1 MIFKGLF
8 WSINTVWFFVFITKW
23 KYYLVFLF
31 LHCLLYEQ
39 DILHLKLFCKFSV
52 SISNFA
58 GFLFKGFKYLNKHYL
73 KYLLSSK
80 RLINLFIEF
89 LSSLDNGEKELL
101 SKGTISEITNWCCNI
116 EWIDQPDHSYVY
128 FSTLDESWLCWIS
141 RGLSIFFII
150 KLYFFW
156 IKQLVSKYY
165 FLKNFIIFSKLD
177 SQILL
182 KFKFFKFFSYLK

>member
-1 MIFKGLF
+1 MSSSLNGNIILFFYFCIVFFMNKIFYTLSYF
-8 WSINTVWFFVFITKW
+8 AN
-23 KYYLVFLF
+23 FLSAF
-31 LHCLLYEQ
+31 L
-39 DILHLKLFCKFSV
+39 I
-52 SISNFA
+52 FA

-116 EWIDQPDHSYVY
+116 EWISQPDHSYVY

-141 RGLSIFFII
+141 RSLSMFF
-150 KLYFFW
+150 YH
-156 IKQLVSKYY
+156 
-165 FLKNFIIFSKLD
+165 
-177 SQILL
+177 
-182 KFKFFKFFSYLK
+182 